1 MSTRSVLLAVLTLA
15 LASTACQPPA
25 QEAGPLSEEDVAAI
39 RDFNDLVVEAIL
51 ANDASALTA
60 VYTEDG
66 VRMAPNEPAQ
76 QGRAAIQAAHEA
88 SPNVTKLSTT
98 LSEIDG
104 LDGLAYDRGTFS
116 ITVRVEG
123 MPEPLTE
130 TGKYIWILR
139 KQPDG
144 SWLIAAAIWN
154 SDLPLPEEGSGTEQ

>member
-1 MSTRSVLLAVLTLA
+1 MSARSILLAAFA
-15 LASTACQPPA
+15 LVVTSTACQPPA

-39 RDFNDLVVEAIL
+39 RDFNDLVVEAVL

-88 SPNVTKLSTT
+88 SRANVTKLSITP
-98 LSEIDG
+98 SEIDG
-104 LDGLAYDRGTFS
+104 LDGLAYVRGTYS
-116 ITVRVEG
+116 ITFAEG
-123 MPEPLTE
+123 MAEPLTE

-139 KQPDG
+139 QQPDG
-144 SWLIAAAIWN
+144 SWLEAAAIWN
-154 SDLPLPEEGSGTEQ
+154 HDQPLPEQGSGTEQ